1 MPIPRR
7 SGGTNRPDSPE
18 ESGRS
23 PTRISPRSGRS
34 RPATRRRVVVLPQ
47 PLGPSKVRNSPAL
60 ASKLKSFTA
69 STLPNVL
76 TRPEARTVPIDWTVI
91 QPSADGHG
99 KPKILWGRPDGRLDW
114 AGMDWRKLAWV
125 LAPALV
131 ILLVVFA
138 GLNRLVDPLP
148 PRRITLST
156 GRENG
161 AYYMFAKQY
170 AKLAAAEGFTV
181 EIITGAGAGETL
193 RRVKAGQ
200 AMAGF
205 VQGGTAEAAPTE
217 GLLSLGSLYYE
228 PIWLFHRKNRALR
241 GLNELRGLS
250 IQVGE
255 EGSGIRPLA
264 MRLLR
269 DSGVTPQNSHI
280 MALTTEGAATA
291 LEAGR
296 IDAAFFLIRPTVP
309 LVRKLLLSPTV
320 SLWSVRRTIAYTT
333 RYRFLSTV
341 TLGEGAVDLVTNVPD
356 RDVLLLAATATLVVR
371 EDVHPVIVRL
381 LLKTAEIVHSRPGLF
396 EAPNAFPS
404 DPLVELPLH
413 EVARRYLRKGPPFL
427 ERYLP
432 FWIAVTAERWA
443 LLLLPVI
450 GILLPL
456 IRILPSLYS
465 SQMRRRV
472 TRWYRE
478 VHDIDHALSHATP
491 EEARVAAER
500 LRNVQARLAKIPP
513 PPPGRIGEYYD
524 LRGHVGRLI
533 EQADE
538 RTGSRHS
545 PR

>member
-1 MPIPRR
+1 
-7 SGGTNRPDSPE
+7 
-18 ESGRS
+18 
-23 PTRISPRSGRS
+23 
-34 RPATRRRVVVLPQ
+34 
-47 PLGPSKVRNSPAL
+47 
-60 ASKLKSFTA
+60 
-69 STLPNVL
+69 
-76 TRPEARTVPIDWTVI
+76 
-91 QPSADGHG
+91 
-99 KPKILWGRPDGRLDW
+99 
-114 AGMDWRKLAWV
+114 MDWKKLAWV
-125 LAPALV
+125 LVPALALMM
-131 ILLVVFA
+131 IVFA
-138 GLNRLVDPLP
+138 VLNRLVDPLP
-148 PRRITLST
+148 PRRITIST

-161 AYYMFAKQY
+161 AYYMFAKEY
-170 AKLAAAEGFTV
+170 AKLAAADGFSVDIT
-181 EIITGAGAGETL
+181 TGAGTVETL
-193 RRVKAGQ
+193 KRLAAGQ

-228 PIWLFHRKNRALR
+228 PIWLFHRRTRPLR

-269 DSGVTPQNSHI
+269 DSGVTSQNSSL
-280 MALTTEGAATA
+280 MALTSEGAATA

-296 IDAAFFLIRPTVP
+296 IDAAFFIMAPTVP
-309 LVRKLLLSPTV
+309 LVRRLLLSPTV

-341 TLGEGAVDLVTNVPD
+341 TLGEGAVDLVANVPD

-396 EAPNAFPS
+396 EAPNVFPS
-404 DPLVELPLH
+404 DTLVELPIH

-432 FWIAVTAERWA
+432 FWIAVTVERWA
-443 LLLLPVI
+443 LLLLPAV

-456 IRILPSLYS
+456 IRILPSLYN
-465 SQMRRRV
+465 SQMRKRV

-478 VHDIDHALSHATP
+478 VHEIDHALARATP
-491 EEARVAAER
+491 EEAQAAVER
-500 LRNVQARLAKIPP
+500 LRNVQARLAEMPP
-513 PPPGRIGEYYD
+513 PPPGLMGEYYD
-524 LRGHVGRLI
+524 LKLHVEWLI
-533 EQADE
+533 EHAGD
-538 RTGSRHS
+538 RAASRHS

>member
-1 MPIPRR
+1 
-7 SGGTNRPDSPE
+7 
-18 ESGRS
+18 
-23 PTRISPRSGRS
+23 
-34 RPATRRRVVVLPQ
+34 
-47 PLGPSKVRNSPAL
+47 
-60 ASKLKSFTA
+60 
-69 STLPNVL
+69 
-76 TRPEARTVPIDWTVI
+76 
-91 QPSADGHG
+91 
-99 KPKILWGRPDGRLDW
+99 
-114 AGMDWRKLAWV
+114 MDWKKLAWV
-125 LAPALV
+125 LAPVLVV
-131 ILLVVFA
+131 ILIVFA
-138 GLNRLVDPLP
+138 VLNRLVEPLP

-161 AYYMFAKQY
+161 AYYMFAKEY
-170 AKLAAAEGFTV
+170 AKLARADGFTV
-181 EIITGAGAGETL
+181 EITTGAGTVETL
-193 RRVKAGQ
+193 KRLASGQ

-205 VQGGTAEAAPTE
+205 VQGGAAEAGPTE

-228 PIWLFHRKNRALR
+228 PVWVFHRRNRPLR

-269 DSGVTPQNSHI
+269 DSGVTPQNSSL
-280 MALTTEGAATA
+280 MALTSEGAATA

-296 IDAAFFLIRPTVP
+296 IDAAFFIMAPTVP
-309 LVRKLLLSPTV
+309 LVRRLLLSPTV

-341 TLGEGAVDLVTNVPD
+341 TLGEGAVDLVANVPD
-356 RDVLLLAATATLVVR
+356 RDILLLAATATLVVR

-404 DPLVELPLH
+404 DTLVELPLH

-432 FWIAVTAERWA
+432 FWIAVTVERWA
-443 LLLLPVI
+443 LLLLPVV

-456 IRILPSLYS
+456 IRILPTLYN

-478 VHDIDHALSHATP
+478 VHDIDHLLAHATP
-491 EEARVAAER
+491 EQAQASAAR
-500 LRNVQARLAKIPP
+500 LRDVLARLDEIPP
-513 PPPGRIGEYYD
+513 PPPGLMGEYYD
-524 LRGHVGRLI
+524 LKQHVEWLI
-533 EQADE
+533 DQADQ
-538 RTGSRHS
+538 RGAGRHS

>member
-1 MPIPRR
+1 
-7 SGGTNRPDSPE
+7 
-18 ESGRS
+18 
-23 PTRISPRSGRS
+23 
-34 RPATRRRVVVLPQ
+34 
-47 PLGPSKVRNSPAL
+47 
-60 ASKLKSFTA
+60 
-69 STLPNVL
+69 
-76 TRPEARTVPIDWTVI
+76 
-91 QPSADGHG
+91 
-99 KPKILWGRPDGRLDW
+99 
-114 AGMDWRKLAWV
+114 MDWRKLAWV
-125 LAPALV
+125 LVPALV
-131 ILLVVFA
+131 LVLIIFA
-138 GLNRLVDPLP
+138 VLNRLVDPLP

-161 AYYMFAKQY
+161 AYYLFAKEY
-170 AKLAAAEGFTV
+170 AKLAAADGFSV
-181 EIITGAGAGETL
+181 EIITGAGTVETL
-193 RRVKAGQ
+193 KRLAAGQ

-228 PIWLFHRKNRALR
+228 PIWLFHRRTRPLR
-241 GLNELRGLS
+241 GLNDLRGLS
-250 IQVGE
+250 IQIGE
-255 EGSGIRPLA
+255 EGSGVRPLA

-269 DSGVTPQNSHI
+269 DSGVTPQNSSL
-280 MALTTEGAATA
+280 MALTSEGAATA

-296 IDAAFFLIRPTVP
+296 IDAAFFIMAPTVP
-309 LVRKLLLSPTV
+309 LVRRLLLSPTV

-404 DPLVELPLH
+404 DTLVELPLH

-432 FWIAVTAERWA
+432 FWIAVTVERWA
-443 LLLLPVI
+443 LLLLPVV

-456 IRILPSLYS
+456 IRILPSLYN
-465 SQMRRRV
+465 SQMRKRV

-478 VHDIDHALSHATP
+478 VHEIDHALVHATP
-491 EEARVAAER
+491 EEARAAAER
-500 LRNVQARLAKIPP
+500 LRSLQTRLAETPP
-513 PPPGRIGEYYD
+513 PPSGLMGEFYD
-524 LRGHVGRLI
+524 LKLHVERLI
-533 EQADE
+533 EQADD
-538 RTGSRHS
+538 RAASRHS

>member
-1 MPIPRR
+1 
-7 SGGTNRPDSPE
+7 
-18 ESGRS
+18 
-23 PTRISPRSGRS
+23 
-34 RPATRRRVVVLPQ
+34 
-47 PLGPSKVRNSPAL
+47 
-60 ASKLKSFTA
+60 
-69 STLPNVL
+69 
-76 TRPEARTVPIDWTVI
+76 
-91 QPSADGHG
+91 
-99 KPKILWGRPDGRLDW
+99 
-114 AGMDWRKLAWV
+114 MDWKKLAWV

-131 ILLVVFA
+131 ILLIVFA
-138 GLNRLVDPLP
+138 VLNRLVEPLP
-148 PRRITLST
+148 PRRITIST

-161 AYYMFAKQY
+161 AYYVFAKEY
-170 AKLAAAEGFTV
+170 AKLAEADGFTV
-181 EIITGAGAGETL
+181 EIITGAGSVETL
-193 RRVKAGQ
+193 KRLKAGQ

-291 LEAGR
+291 LDAGR
-296 IDAAFFLIRPTVP
+296 IDAAFFIIAPTVP
-309 LVRKLLLSPTV
+309 LVRQLLVSPNV

-341 TLGEGAVDLVTNVPD
+341 TLGEGAVDLVANVPD

-404 DPLVELPLH
+404 DTLVELPLH

-432 FWIAVTAERWA
+432 FWIAVTVERWA
-443 LLLLPVI
+443 LLLLPLV

-456 IRILPSLYS
+456 IRILPPLYS
-465 SQMRRRV
+465 SQMRKRV

-478 VHDIDHALSHATP
+478 VHDIDHDLAHATP
-491 EEARVAAER
+491 EEARAAAER
-500 LRNVQARLAKIPP
+500 LRSVQARLTETPAPP
-513 PPPGRIGEYYD
+513 SGLMGEYYD
-524 LRGHVGRLI
+524 LKGHVERLI
-533 EQADE
+533 EQADD
-538 RTGSRHS
+538 RAASRHS

>member
-1 MPIPRR
+1 
-7 SGGTNRPDSPE
+7 
-18 ESGRS
+18 
-23 PTRISPRSGRS
+23 
-34 RPATRRRVVVLPQ
+34 
-47 PLGPSKVRNSPAL
+47 
-60 ASKLKSFTA
+60 
-69 STLPNVL
+69 
-76 TRPEARTVPIDWTVI
+76 
-91 QPSADGHG
+91 
-99 KPKILWGRPDGRLDW
+99 
-114 AGMDWRKLAWV
+114 MDWKKLAWV

-131 ILLVVFA
+131 ILLIVFA
-138 GLNRLVDPLP
+138 VLNRLVEPLP
-148 PRRITLST
+148 PRRITIST

-161 AYYMFAKQY
+161 AYYMFAKEY
-170 AKLAAAEGFTV
+170 AKLAEADGFTV
-181 EIITGAGAGETL
+181 EIITGAGSVETL
-193 RRVKAGQ
+193 KRLKAGQ

-228 PIWLFHRKNRALR
+228 PVWLFHKKNRLLR

-280 MALTTEGAATA
+280 MALTTDGAATA
-291 LEAGR
+291 LETGR
-296 IDAAFFLIRPTVP
+296 IDAAFFIIAPTVP

-320 SLWSVRRTIAYTT
+320 SLWSVRRTTAYTT

-341 TLGEGAVDLVTNVPD
+341 TLGEGVVDLVANVPD

-404 DPLVELPLH
+404 DTLVELPLH
-413 EVARRYLRKGPPFL
+413 EVAHRYLRKGPPFL

-432 FWIAVTAERWA
+432 FWIAVTVERWA

-450 GILLPL
+450 GVLLPL
-456 IRILPSLYS
+456 IRILPTLYN

-478 VHDIDHALSHATP
+478 VHDIDHVLAHATP
-491 EEARVAAER
+491 EEARAAAVR
-500 LRNVQARLAKIPP
+500 LRDVQARLADIPP
-513 PPPGRIGEYYD
+513 PPPGLMGEYYD
-524 LRGHVGRLI
+524 LKGHVEKLI

-538 RTGSRHS
+538 RAGSPHS

>member
-1 MPIPRR
+1 MEWRKFAWVMV
-7 SGGTNRPDSPE
+7 
-18 ESGRS
+18 
-23 PTRISPRSGRS
+23 
-34 RPATRRRVVVLPQ
+34 PALVVVL
-47 PLGPSKVRNSPAL
+47 
-60 ASKLKSFTA
+60 
-69 STLPNVL
+69 
-76 TRPEARTVPIDWTVI
+76 I
-91 QPSADGHG
+91 
-99 KPKILWGRPDGRLDW
+99 
-114 AGMDWRKLAWV
+114 
-125 LAPALV
+125 
-131 ILLVVFA
+131 VFA
-138 GLNRLVDPLP
+138 FLNRLVEPLP
-148 PRRITLST
+148 PRRITIST

-170 AKLAAAEGFTV
+170 AKLAEADGFSV
-181 EIITGAGAGETL
+181 EIITGAGTVETL
-193 RRVKAGQ
+193 KRLAAGQ

-228 PIWLFHRKNRALR
+228 PIWLFHRKNRPLR
-241 GLNELRGLS
+241 GLNDLRGLS
-250 IQVGE
+250 IQIGE

-264 MRLLR
+264 LRLLR
-269 DSGVTPQNSHI
+269 DSGVTAQNSHL

-291 LEAGR
+291 LETGR
-296 IDAAFFLIRPTVP
+296 IDAAFFIIAPTVP

-341 TLGEGAVDLVTNVPD
+341 TLGEGVVDLVANVPD
-356 RDVLLLAATATLVVR
+356 HDVLLLAATATLVVR

-404 DPLVELPLH
+404 DTLVELPLH

-432 FWIAVTAERWA
+432 FWIAVTVERWA
-443 LLLLPVI
+443 LLLLPVV

-465 SQMRRRV
+465 SQMRKRV

-478 VHDIDHALSHATP
+478 VHEIDHALLHATP
-491 EEARVAAER
+491 EQAHVAAER
-500 LRNVQARLAKIPP
+500 LRNVHARLAEIPP
-513 PPPGRIGEYYD
+513 PPPGLMGEYYH
-524 LRGHVGRLI
+524 LKGHVARLI

-538 RTGSRHS
+538 RAGSRHS

>member
-1 MPIPRR
+1 
-7 SGGTNRPDSPE
+7 
-18 ESGRS
+18 
-23 PTRISPRSGRS
+23 
-34 RPATRRRVVVLPQ
+34 
-47 PLGPSKVRNSPAL
+47 
-60 ASKLKSFTA
+60 
-69 STLPNVL
+69 
-76 TRPEARTVPIDWTVI
+76 
-91 QPSADGHG
+91 
-99 KPKILWGRPDGRLDW
+99 
-114 AGMDWRKLAWV
+114 MDWKKLTWV
-125 LAPALV
+125 VAPALV
-131 ILLVVFA
+131 AMLIVFA
-138 GLNRLVDPLP
+138 VLNRLVEPLP
-148 PRRITLST
+148 PRRITIST

-161 AYYMFAKQY
+161 AYYMFAKEY
-170 AKLAAAEGFTV
+170 AKLARADGFTV
-181 EIITGAGAGETL
+181 EIITGAGSVETL
-193 RRVKAGQ
+193 KRLAAGQ
-200 AMAGF
+200 VMAGF
-205 VQGGTAEAAPTE
+205 VQGGTAEAAPTA

-228 PIWLFHRKNRALR
+228 PVWLFHKKNRLLR

-280 MALTTEGAATA
+280 MALTTDGAATA

-296 IDAAFFLIRPTVP
+296 IDAAFFIIAPTAPV
-309 LVRKLLLSPTV
+309 VRKLLLSPTV
-320 SLWSVRRTIAYTT
+320 SLWSVRRTTAYTT

-341 TLGEGAVDLVTNVPD
+341 TLGEGVVDLVANVPD

-404 DPLVELPLH
+404 DTLVELPLH

-432 FWIAVTAERWA
+432 FWIAVTVERWA

-450 GILLPL
+450 GVLLPL
-456 IRILPSLYS
+456 IRILPTLYN

-478 VHDIDHALSHATP
+478 VHDIDHVLAHATP
-491 EEARVAAER
+491 EEARAAAVR
-500 LRNVQARLAKIPP
+500 LRDVQARLADIPP
-513 PPPGRIGEYYD
+513 PPPGLMGEYYD
-524 LRGHVGRLI
+524 LKQHVEWLI
-533 EQADE
+533 TQADE
-538 RTGSRHS
+538 RMGSRHS